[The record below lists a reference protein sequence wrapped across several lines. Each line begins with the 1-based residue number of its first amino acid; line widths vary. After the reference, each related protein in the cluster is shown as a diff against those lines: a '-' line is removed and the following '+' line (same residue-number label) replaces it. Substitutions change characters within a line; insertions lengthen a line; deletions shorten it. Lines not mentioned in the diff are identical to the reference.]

1 MLLDIAHSNIQ
12 IILPQHIYFDNSK
25 LTNYAKPRVYT
36 PAMKY
41 IYIDSLFLLSL
52 FTDYLLCLVTGR
64 FCGLY
69 LKRLRYLMA
78 ALFGAAYSVC
88 VFLPGLGFLALPVME
103 LVSAGIMGL
112 IAFGGE
118 ARLLRCIA
126 VFLAMSCTFGGVIW
140 ALSLHGGAAPGVDLR
155 LLFLS
160 FALCYAGLGL
170 FSRTKLRKAG
180 RETAKVEVKLAE
192 RCVDFRAL
200 VDSGNCL
207 SDPVSGAAVM
217 IVSPRVLVPLFSAH
231 REIIEIKDAVE
242 MVEKSSKTPDF
253 PAKLRLLP
261 YANIGGEGL
270 LPVFRA
276 DEIRVNGKPR
286 QGLIVAIS
294 ASAAADDFDAVI
306 P

>member
-1 MLLDIAHSNIQ
+1 MN
-12 IILPQHIYFDNSK
+12 
-25 LTNYAKPRVYT
+25 
-36 PAMKY
+36 Y

-52 FTDYLLCLVTGR
+52 FTDYLLCLITGR

-88 VFLPGLGFLALPVME
+88 VFLPGLSFLALPVME

-118 ARLLRCIA
+118 ARLLRCIG
-126 VFLAMSCTFGGVIW
+126 VFLALSCTFGGLIW
-140 ALSLHGGAAPGVDLR
+140 TLSLHAGAAPGVNMR
-155 LLFLS
+155 LLFVS
-160 FALCYAGLGL
+160 FSLCYAALGL
-170 FSRTKLRKAG
+170 FSRTRLRKTG
-180 RETAKVEVKLAE
+180 RETVRAE
-192 RCVDFRAL
+192 LMLKGRRASFRAL

-217 IVSPRVLVPLFSAH
+217 IVSPRALLPLFPEH
-231 REIIEIKDAVE
+231 RELLELKDAVE
-242 MVEKSSKTPDF
+242 LVESSGKLPDF

-261 YANIGGEGL
+261 YSNIGGEGL
-270 LPVFRA
+270 LPVFRP
-276 DEIRVNGKPR
+276 DEVRVNGKLR
-286 QGLIVAIS
+286 QGLVAGIS
-294 ASAAADDFDAVI
+294 AAASADDFDAII